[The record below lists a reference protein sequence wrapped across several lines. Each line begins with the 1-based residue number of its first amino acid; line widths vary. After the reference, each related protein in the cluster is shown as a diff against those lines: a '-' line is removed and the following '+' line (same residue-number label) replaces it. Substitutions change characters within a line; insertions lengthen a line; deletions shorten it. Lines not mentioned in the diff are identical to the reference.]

1 MAVEKQNLAVGMP
14 NLAVGTLNLAVGS
27 QMGLGG
33 RVDLG
38 GWVGSGD
45 SSRFYCDKFLHTHV
59 HTYTHI

>member
-1 MAVEKQNLAVGMP
+1 MPDLAVEKQNLAVGMP

-38 GWVGSGD
+38 AWVGSGE
-45 SSRFYCDKFLHTHV
+45 SQGTPR
-59 HTYTHI
+59 